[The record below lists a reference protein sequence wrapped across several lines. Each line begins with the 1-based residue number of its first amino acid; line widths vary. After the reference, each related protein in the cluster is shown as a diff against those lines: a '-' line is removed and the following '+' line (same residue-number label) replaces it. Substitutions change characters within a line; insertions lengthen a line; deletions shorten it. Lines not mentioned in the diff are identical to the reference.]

1 MTDCL
6 NKDGKPNT
14 LAVRL
19 ENQPQSSRWYP
30 GAGLYRNVRVVVT
43 DEIHVPTWGTHITTP
58 YVSEEYASVK
68 LATTLAG
75 ANGKDVRII
84 TDILNPD
91 GKRWQARSI

>member
-1 MTDCL
+1 MTLEFDGAMSGARVYVNGKEVCQWPYGYNAFYQDVTDCL

-43 DEIHVPTWGTHITTP
+43 DEIHVPTWGTRITTP
-58 YVSEEYASVK
+58 
-68 LATTLAG
+68 T
-75 ANGKDVRII
+75 
-84 TDILNPD
+84 
-91 GKRWQARSI
+91 